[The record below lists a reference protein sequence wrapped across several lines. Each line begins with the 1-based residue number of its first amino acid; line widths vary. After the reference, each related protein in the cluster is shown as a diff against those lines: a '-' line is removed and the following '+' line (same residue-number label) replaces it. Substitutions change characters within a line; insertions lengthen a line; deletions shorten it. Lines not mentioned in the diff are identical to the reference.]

1 MDRRGGCC
9 FASKR
14 RCRACRC
21 AAAIAPGSWI
31 MIVESATYSMPLL
44 RQFATVDV
52 VAAEG
57 ALLSA
62 EK

>member
-1 MDRRGGCC
+1 
-9 FASKR
+9 
-14 RCRACRC
+14 
-21 AAAIAPGSWI
+21 